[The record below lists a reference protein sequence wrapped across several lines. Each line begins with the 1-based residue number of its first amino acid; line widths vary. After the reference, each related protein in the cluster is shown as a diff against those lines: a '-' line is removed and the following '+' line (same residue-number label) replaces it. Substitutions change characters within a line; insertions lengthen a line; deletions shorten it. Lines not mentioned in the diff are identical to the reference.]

1 MQLNNLVLDAVDT
14 VLNLDLSDEAYPE
27 AVNAQ
32 VCNLAGLDT
41 DDQYAWG
48 GHAWGGHAWAYD
60 VSRRVH

>member
-1 MQLNNLVLDAVDT
+1 MQLNNLVLDAVNT

-27 AVNAQ
+27 AVSAE

-48 GHAWGGHAWAYD
+48 GHAWACD
-60 VSRRVH
+60 MDRRVH